1 VRNYFIGKQ
10 LLIILSIFDKEKKMN
25 SNKNTYKFFNSTD
38 QKKVNRRT
46 FFTQSVGYTAGLTLL
61 AFPGIITEAFAAKEG
76 KSNEEIFKELEA
88 KVETSIYGACSQRSF
103 AALNE
108 QFELKADQIIPA
120 LLPFAGG
127 VAGKGETCGAVTGS
141 LFAIGIYFE
150 SIIGK
155 RGSSMKCA
163 KLFFDR
169 FSNEFGSTRC
179 REVIKHHFGRYYD
192 LEKPE
197 DQRLFMEASKING
210 GCVKVIQKAVVMAG
224 DIILENS

>member
-1 VRNYFIGKQ
+1 M
-10 LLIILSIFDKEKKMN
+10 D
-25 SNKNTYKFFNSTD
+25 SNESPYRFSDSTD
-38 QKKVNRRT
+38 RKKINRRAFLT
-46 FFTQSVGYTAGLTLL
+46 KSVGYTAGLTLL
-61 AFPGIITEAFAAKEG
+61 AFPGIITEVSAEELDRSK
-76 KSNEEIFKELEA
+76 EEIFKELEA
-88 KVETSIYGACSQRSF
+88 KVETSMYGACSQRSF

-108 QFELKADQIIPA
+108 QFELKADQTIPA

-127 VAGKGETCGAVTGS
+127 IAGKGETCGAVTGS

-150 SIIGK
+150 TIIGK
-155 RGSSMKCA
+155 PGSSMKCA

-169 FSNEFGSTRC
+169 FSKEFGSTRC

-197 DQRLFMEASKING
+197 DQKLFMEASKKNG
-210 GCVKVIQKAVVMAG
+210 GCLKVIQKAVVMAG